1 MPCGSPKNYCNCKF
15 VVSLID
21 LVLFTFLG
29 IIVGIRFPL
38 ITTIYLQN
46 TTSIVANTFLLLLEL
61 LFEVSSLM
69 VTINLR
75 RFAYIQLWLKYYF
88 GNPRNSEITNC
99 LGQSD
104 NNNLLSGHERSNCD
118 VTEEIFTLLTI
129 NNLNDVETSGLIDF
143 SLILGNIIHT
153 QVTGSLAVS
162 NIWYRGVQT
171 NLFLF

>member
-61 LFEVSSLM
+61 LFEVESLM
-69 VTINLR
+69 YTLR
-75 RFAYIQLWLKYYF
+75 RFALIQLWLKQFCNF
-88 GNPRNSEITNC
+88 GNPRNSEITNR
-99 LGQSD
+99 QSD
-104 NNNLLSGHERSNCD
+104 NNNLLSGHERSNLD

>member
-69 VTINLR
+69 VTLG
-75 RFAYIQLWLKYYF
+75 RFALIQLWLKYYF
-88 GNPRNSEITNC
+88 GNPRNSEITNR
-99 LGQSD
+99 QSD
-104 NNNLLSGHERSNCD
+104 NNNLLSGHERSNLD

-162 NIWYRGVQT
+162 NTWYRGVQT